1 MLYYQETTNNIPFFV
16 NETMEDRDEE
26 EVSESEAEEEH
37 SCGEEARY
45 NPSMPAYLQLPLGNS
60 ESPGKVQPCS
70 TRQQPNNFQP
80 KKRRKIK
87 CAKTRG
93 PKRCCLGVSTPK
105 QIPITTICMISIVDL
120 PSNKWVR
127 VWFAIVDYT
136 FATNAF
142 AKSSRCMKQPL
153 CRIRFPNT

>member
-1 MLYYQETTNNIPFFV
+1 MSYYQETTNI
-16 NETMEDRDEE
+16 RDEE

-45 NPSMPAYLQLPLGNS
+45 NLSMPAYLQLPLGNS
-60 ESPGKVQPCS
+60 EILGKVGPSS
-70 TRQQPNNFQP
+70 TRQQPNNCPP
-80 KKRRKIK
+80 KKKEK
-87 CAKTRG
+87 CNL
-93 PKRCCLGVSTPK
+93 PKEKKSSDVAWAVSTPK

-127 VWFAIVDYT
+127 VWFAIVDYS

-142 AKSSRCMKQPL
+142 AKLSRCMLPRL
-153 CRIRFPNT
+153 CSIQYPNT